1 MGQLAISGGT
11 PVRAAP
17 YPRWPQWDSSEREQL
32 LEALESGKW
41 WATEGS
47 KAPTFEAAWAQ
58 FVRTRHCV
66 AVTNGTHAL
75 EVALLGLDVGEGDEV
90 IVTDYT
96 FFASASAVACVN
108 AVPVLVDVDPNTFCI
123 DPDAVVAA
131 ITPRTRAIIAVH
143 LAGHPADLDRLTA
156 ICTRHGLALIEDCA
170 HAHGSAWNG
179 TPVGGFGA
187 AGTWSFQQSKL
198 MTAGEGGA
206 ITIQDPQTAASVRSY
221 TDCGRRPGQWFYS
234 HFALGGNYRM
244 TEWQAAMLLAQLERF
259 PQQHRTRNENALYL
273 NAELSKLPGV
283 IPQARDQRTTAQG
296 YYCYVVRIDE
306 AQFGLGRDAIQKAL
320 EAEGIPMTASYPTVH
335 TLDAFEAANG
345 FAPRHRDR
353 SRWPRYPAL
362 DLPVASTT
370 AATTLWMKHQLLM
383 GSRDDAACLVEA
395 LAKIRTHADELR
407 GR

>member
-1 MGQLAISGGT
+1 MGKLAMTGGT
-11 PVRAAP
+11 PVRSAP
-17 YPRWPQWDSSEREQL
+17 YPKWPQWDSTERGHL
-32 LEALESGKW
+32 LDVLDSGKW
-41 WATEGS
+41 WATEGI
-47 KAPTFEAAWAQ
+47 KVPEFEAAWARYT
-58 FVRTRHCV
+58 RTHHCV

-75 EVALLGLDVGEGDEV
+75 EVALLGLGIGEGDEV

-108 AVPVLVDVDPNTFCI
+108 AIPVLVDVDAHTFCI

-156 ICTRHGLALIEDCA
+156 ICARHGLALIEDCA

-206 ITIQDPQTAASVRSY
+206 VIAQDPQIAASIRSY
-221 TDCGRRPGQWFYS
+221 ADCGRKPGEWFYS

-244 TEWQAAMLLAQLERF
+244 TEWQGAMLLAQLERF
-259 PQQHRTRNENALYL
+259 PQQHRTRNDNALYL
-273 NAELSKLPGV
+273 NGELAKLPGV
-283 IPQARDQRTTAQG
+283 YPQARDQRTTAQG

-306 AQFGLGRDAIQKAL
+306 TQFGLTRDVIKAAL
-320 EAEGIPMTASYPTVH
+320 EAEGIPMTASYPVVH
-335 TLDAFEAANG
+335 ALAAFKAADG
-345 FAPRHRDR
+345 FAPRHRGR
-353 SRWPRYPAL
+353 SRWPDYASL
-362 DLPVASTT
+362 DLPVSSVT
-370 AATTLWMKHQLLM
+370 AATTLWFKHQTLM
-383 GSRDDAACLVEA
+383 GTRADATHVVEA